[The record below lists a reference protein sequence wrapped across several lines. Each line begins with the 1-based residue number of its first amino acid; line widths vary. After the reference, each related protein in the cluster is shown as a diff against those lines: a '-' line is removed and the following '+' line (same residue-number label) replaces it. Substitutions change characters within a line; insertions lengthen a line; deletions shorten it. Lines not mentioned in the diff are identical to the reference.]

1 LWFPNKQIE
10 KRSFGFTN
18 KKQPPGLTR
27 LPHAAVVPRA
37 KSGRKGEKTV
47 TNEIKPRQTAVEK
60 MGGIGSWH
68 RVVTGKASVRRR
80 AGSWNR
86 EFNRDVN
93 RQKMLIEML
102 PLVRRVALKIREH
115 LPAHVEVDEL
125 SANGVFGL
133 VDGVA
138 KFDASKRVKLESYA
152 RHRIRGAILDGLRA
166 ADPVT
171 RDTRQKNKRI
181 QKLYR
186 ELEVNLGRSVQDEE
200 MAAASRMNLA
210 QWHRALTDIQ
220 SVGIDCG
227 SRVLSAAPTTTLQS
241 TDPELLI
248 DGKDNPFD
256 LCYRREQREILGRA
270 LSSLPER
277 ERRVLCLYSQAE
289 FTMKQIALLM
299 HVDESRVSQLHSA
312 ALIRLK
318 ARVDSLLHPT
328 KPRISE
334 SGIRS
339 MAAGAAA

>member
-1 LWFPNKQIE
+1 M
-10 KRSFGFTN
+10 SGMS
-18 KKQPPGLTR
+18 
-27 LPHAAVVPRA
+27 HSAVVPRE
-37 KSGRKGEKTV
+37 KNGRKGENTV
-47 TNEIKPRQTAVEK
+47 TNEIKPRQTAMEK

-68 RVVTGKASVRRR
+68 RVVTRKASVRGR
-80 AGSWNR
+80 AGSWKR

-125 SANGVFGL
+125 SANGVLGL
-133 VDGVA
+133 VDAVA

-186 ELEVNLGRSVQDEE
+186 ELEVNLGRPVQDEE

-220 SVGIDCG
+220 SVGIDFG
-227 SRVLSAAPTTTLQS
+227 SRVFSAAPTTTLQS

-248 DGKDNPFD
+248 DGRDDPFE

-270 LSSLPER
+270 LSCDLNHRLAAFEPSFGR
-277 ERRVLCLYSQAE
+277 
-289 FTMKQIALLM
+289 ALF
-299 HVDESRVSQLHSA
+299 VSPLE
-312 ALIRLK
+312 
-318 ARVDSLLHPT
+318 P
-328 KPRISE
+328 
-334 SGIRS
+334 
-339 MAAGAAA
+339 

>member
-1 LWFPNKQIE
+1 MTGM
-10 KRSFGFTN
+10 S
-18 KKQPPGLTR
+18 
-27 LPHAAVVPRA
+27 HSAVVPRE
-37 KSGRKGEKTV
+37 KNGRKGEKTV
-47 TNEIKPRQTAVEK
+47 TNEIKPRQTAMEK

-68 RVVTGKASVRRR
+68 RVVTRKASVRRR
-80 AGSWNR
+80 AGSWKR

-125 SANGVFGL
+125 SANGVLGL
-133 VDGVA
+133 VDAVA

-186 ELEVNLGRSVQDEE
+186 ELEVDLGRPVQDEE

-227 SRVLSAAPTTTLQS
+227 SRVFSAAPTTTLQS

-248 DGKDNPFD
+248 DGRDNPFD
-256 LCYRREQREILGRA
+256 MCYRREQREILGRA

-277 ERRVLCLYSQAE
+277 ERRILCLYSQAE
-289 FTMKQIALLM
+289 LTMKQIALLM

-328 KPRISE
+328 NPGISE

>member
-1 LWFPNKQIE
+1 MTH
-10 KRSFGFTN
+10 S
-18 KKQPPGLTR
+18 
-27 LPHAAVVPRA
+27 AVVPRE
-37 KSGRKGEKTV
+37 KSGRKGENTV
-47 TNEIKPRQTAVEK
+47 TEEIKPRQTAMEK
-60 MGGIGSWH
+60 MSGIGSWH
-68 RVVTGKASVRRR
+68 RVVTRKASVRRR
-80 AGSWNR
+80 AGSWKR

-125 SANGVFGL
+125 SANGVLGL
-133 VDGVA
+133 VDAVA
-138 KFDASKRVKLESYA
+138 TFEASKRVKLESYA
-152 RHRIRGAILDGLRA
+152 PHRIRGAILDGLRA

-210 QWHRALTDIQ
+210 QWHRALTDLQ

-227 SRVLSAAPTTTLQS
+227 SRVFSAAPTTTLQS

-248 DGKDNPFD
+248 DGRDNSFD

-270 LSSLPER
+270 L
-277 ERRVLCLYSQAE
+277 LCDLNHRLAAFEPS
-289 FTMKQIALLM
+289 FGRALF
-299 HVDESRVSQLHSA
+299 VSHL
-312 ALIRLK
+312 
-318 ARVDSLLHPT
+318 DP
-328 KPRISE
+328 
-334 SGIRS
+334 
-339 MAAGAAA
+339 

>member
-1 LWFPNKQIE
+1 LKSEVLALPTK
-10 KRSFGFTN
+10 SS
-18 KKQPPGLTR
+18 PGHDGHIALGC
-27 LPHAAVVPRA
+27 RA
-37 KSGRKGEKTV
+37 QRKNGRKGEKTV
-47 TNEIKPRQTAVEK
+47 TEEIKRRQTATEK
-60 MGGIGSWH
+60 MDGIGSWH
-68 RVVTGKASVRRR
+68 RVVTRKASVRRR
-80 AGSWNR
+80 AGSWKR

-125 SANGVFGL
+125 SANGVLGL
-133 VDGVA
+133 VDAVA

-186 ELEVNLGRSVQDEE
+186 ELEVNLGRPVQDEE

-220 SVGIDCG
+220 SVGIDGG
-227 SRVLSAAPTTTLQS
+227 SRAFSAAPTTTLQS

-248 DGKDNPFD
+248 DGRDNPFD

-270 LSSLPER
+270 LSILPER
-277 ERRVLCLYSQAE
+277 ERRVLCLYSEAE
-289 FTMKQIALLM
+289 LTMKQIALLM

-328 KPRISE
+328 NPGISE
-334 SGIRS
+334 SRIRS

>member
-1 LWFPNKQIE
+1 MTK
-10 KRSFGFTN
+10 
-18 KKQPPGLTR
+18 
-27 LPHAAVVPRA
+27 
-37 KSGRKGEKTV
+37 
-47 TNEIKPRQTAVEK
+47 EIKSRQTATVK
-60 MGGIGSWH
+60 TGGIESWH
-68 RVVTGKASVRRR
+68 RVVTGKAPARRR
-80 AGSWNR
+80 AGRWKR

-102 PLVRRVALKIREH
+102 PLVRRVALKIRER

-125 SANGVFGL
+125 SANGVLGL
-133 VDGVA
+133 LDAVA

-166 ADPVT
+166 ADPVK

-186 ELEVNLGRSVQDEE
+186 ELEVNLGRPVQDEE

-210 QWHRALTDIQ
+210 QWHRALTDVQ

-248 DGKDNPFD
+248 DGRDNSFD
-256 LCYRREQREILGRA
+256 LCYRREQRGILGRA
-270 LSSLPER
+270 LSRLPER
-277 ERRVLCLYSQAE
+277 ERRILGLHWQAE
-289 FTMKQIALLM
+289 LTMKQIALLT
-299 HVDESRVSQLHSA
+299 HVDESRVSQFHSA

-318 ARVDSLLHPT
+318 ARVDSLLRPT
-328 KPRISE
+328 NPGISE
-334 SGIRS
+334 SRTRS
-339 MAAGAAA
+339 MAAGA

>member
-1 LWFPNKQIE
+1 MTE
-10 KRSFGFTN
+10 G
-18 KKQPPGLTR
+18 
-27 LPHAAVVPRA
+27 
-37 KSGRKGEKTV
+37 
-47 TNEIKPRQTAVEK
+47 IKPRQTVTKKTGGVE
-60 MGGIGSWH
+60 SRR
-68 RVVTGKASVRRR
+68 RVVTRKASVRRR
-80 AGSWNR
+80 AGSCKR
-86 EFNRDVN
+86 EFTRDVN

-125 SANGVFGL
+125 SANGVLGL
-133 VDGVA
+133 VDAVA

-186 ELEVNLGRSVQDEE
+186 ELEVNLGRPVQDEE

-210 QWHRALTDIQ
+210 QWHQALTDIQ

-227 SRVLSAAPTTTLQS
+227 SRVFSAAPTTTLQS
-241 TDPELLI
+241 TDLELLI
-248 DGKDNPFD
+248 DGRDNPFD

-277 ERRVLCLYSQAE
+277 ERRVLCLHSQAGC
-289 FTMKQIALLM
+289 TMKQIAQLM
-299 HVDESRVSQLHSA
+299 NVDESRVSQLHSA

-328 KPRISE
+328 KTGISE
-334 SGIRS
+334 SGSRS